1 MNAGAEAQGGYVT
14 PPQLDW
20 LMKQRLTVPRLALP
34 ELPAATQPLLDDPY
48 AGNVD
53 WLPDQVEAGSSMQER
68 TAFVTGEGMN
78 KPKGFRSCD
87 MHDRGQAGC
96 ALCAMQMR

>member
-1 MNAGAEAQGGYVT
+1 VNAGAEAQGGHVS

-20 LMKQRLTVPRLALP
+20 LIKQRLTAPRPDLP
-34 ELPAATQPLLDDPY
+34 ELPAATQPLLEVPY
-48 AGNVD
+48 AGIVD

-78 KPKGFRSCD
+78 KPKGFPSCD

-96 ALCAMQMR
+96 ALCAMHMR